1 IAYLYNNN
9 GMASWC
15 LETALAL
22 HNAGERVILVK
33 SKKIVVP
40 DSFPVKMIDF
50 DFSMMKSTR
59 TLYVKVRD
67 KLYKFWFFM
76 PWVKPKTNF
85 LQ

>member
-1 IAYLYNNN
+1 MIVIAYLYNNN

-50 DFSMMKSTR
+50 DFSMMQSTR

-67 KLYKFWFFM
+67 KLYK
-76 PWVKPKTNF
+76 
-85 LQ
+85 